1 MKFNEIF
8 SRFKDDQDVDFI
20 NVNRLTEV
28 LQAFGRNPSLR
39 DSEDRINELEMAGKK
54 IFLRTSVLQ
63 TGRVPGTRP
72 DPRSRVP
79 GKIRRVGSG
88 TEYKKNSVRVRI

>member
-1 MKFNEIF
+1 VKFNEIF

-63 TGRVPGTRP
+63 TGRVPG
-72 DPRSRVP
+72 
-79 GKIRRVGSG
+79 KIRRVGSG
-88 TEYKKNSVRVRI
+88 TGSKKNSVRVRI